1 MRRMTTQRKII
12 LEELRAVKSHP
23 TADELFG
30 IVKKK
35 LPNISLGTVYRNLE
49 TLSAKGIIRKLDSG
63 GLPMRFDGRVEEH
76 CHVRCERCGKLG
88 DLALEP
94 DVRLCETVGRLSGY
108 SITGYTLIF
117 CGICRECSDSGGNG

>member
-1 MRRMTTQRKII
+1 MTIHLKII
-12 LEELRAVKSHP
+12 LDEPRAVKSHP

-63 GLPMRFDGRVEEH
+63 GLPMRCDGRVEEH

-94 DVRLCETVGRLSGY
+94 DERMRETAGRLSGY
-108 SITGYTLIF
+108 SITGYTLVF
-117 CGICRECSDSGGNG
+117 RSICRACSDSGGNS